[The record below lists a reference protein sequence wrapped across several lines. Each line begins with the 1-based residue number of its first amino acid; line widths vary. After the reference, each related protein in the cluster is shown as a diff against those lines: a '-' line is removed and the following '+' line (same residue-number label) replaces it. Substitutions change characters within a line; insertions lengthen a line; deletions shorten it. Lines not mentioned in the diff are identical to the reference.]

1 MLIESLFWL
10 TLNVYHEARDQ
21 PTEGKLAVA
30 QVTLNRARKK
40 KRTVE
45 EVVLEKNQFSWVK
58 QKPIVQEFDAFVQCT
73 SVALHAMTHNDTTK
87 GSTHFHANYVKPG
100 WRKKMKRTMQIGDHI
115 FYREE

>member
-1 MLIESLFWL
+1 M
-10 TLNVYHEARDQ
+10 
-21 PTEGKLAVA
+21 A

-40 KRTVE
+40 GKTVK

-58 QKPIVQEFDAFVQCT
+58 QKPRVREFDAFVQCT
-73 SVALHAMTHNDTTK
+73 SVALYAMARSDTTK

-115 FYREE
+115 FYREK